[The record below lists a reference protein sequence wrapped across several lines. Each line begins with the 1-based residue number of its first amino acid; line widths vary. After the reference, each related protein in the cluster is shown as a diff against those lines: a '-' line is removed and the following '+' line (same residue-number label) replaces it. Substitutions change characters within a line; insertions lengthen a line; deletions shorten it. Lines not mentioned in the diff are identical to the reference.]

1 MSFSL
6 IILAGG
12 NSHRFRSNIGKP
24 YQKIAGKSLT
34 EININKA
41 RKFKQIKKIVL
52 VYNKKD
58 SKRVKS
64 LNLKDV
70 KLVLGG
76 KSRQQS
82 TFNALKYLVNQ
93 KKISKVLIHDVAR
106 PNFSKKLLSSIL
118 KNISK
123 ARAVVPIIKV
133 EDAIK
138 QIIDSSKEEYIVGK
152 KRDSLFLT
160 QTPQAFNLKEIYHL
174 HKTNFEK
181 YKDDDISLYMDLNK
195 VKFIEGEK
203 NNFKITEKSD
213 FENLK
218 NIFKSKQTVGIGFDV
233 HRLVPNRKLFLAGL
247 KIKSKLGTLGHSDG
261 DPVLHSITDAILG
274 ACMMGD
280 IGQMFSDKSKRFKN
294 VRSTILLKEVIKQ
307 IKSKGYFINNIDI
320 NIIAQTPKIKNLKRI
335 MIDNIAKLCEISK
348 DQINIKGK
356 TTEKLGVIGKEK
368 AIACEVI
375 CSVIKYD

>member
-1 MSFSL
+1 MSFCL

-118 KNISK
+118 KNMNK

-320 NIIAQTPKIKNLKRI
+320 NIIAQTPKIKNLKKI
-335 MIDNIAKLCEISK
+335 MIDNIAQLCEISK